1 MDSLVFSRGR
11 RKPENRVGNNAKGT
25 IMAEAHTPAR
35 GKAAAATSQHLTI
48 NVMTTMN
55 VDAILAAANNN
66 LSKDPTQPTAIGHA
80 NIYMV
85 SDDPRGWST
94 GSDPGNITL
103 NAHVDDTLSFYCAST
118 SGNSDSAAFIY
129 ALSGGGSVLNPS
141 HVNVITLQGA
151 AQPTAPNGYPFKNV
165 PESFSRCDAVV
176 GSQGT
181 AQNFWACAALFTVD
195 DNNENQVLA
204 GYGVVA

>member
-1 MDSLVFSRGR
+1 
-11 RKPENRVGNNAKGT
+11 
-25 IMAEAHTPAR
+25 MAEAHTPAR
-35 GKAAAATSQHLTI
+35 GKVGADASQHLTI

-55 VDAILAAANNN
+55 VDAILAANSN
-66 LSKDPTQPTAIGHA
+66 LSKDPTHPTAIGHA
-80 NIYMV
+80 YIYMV

-103 NAHVDDTLSFYCAST
+103 NAHVEDTLSFYCAST

-129 ALSGGGSVLNPS
+129 ALSGGGTVLNPS

-165 PESFSRCDAVV
+165 PESFSRCDALV
-176 GSQGT
+176 GAQGT

-204 GYGVVA
+204 GYVTWDPTVIVA